1 MGKAKQLAVLQSA
14 GFSLIAV
21 DTGILRTLE
30 DKQMQWL
37 EAALQRAGDNSK
49 FVILGHPFYTDGVD
63 QVGDNTAFAAI
74 HDLLHKDQVD
84 VAMAGDTHD
93 FELYREVYQ
102 QSRFCILSTKGGEG
116 DTGTGTRKGIS
127 RLPAVKR

>member
-1 MGKAKQLAVLQSA
+1 MGTAKQLDGMQSA
-14 GFSLIAV
+14 GFSRIGV
-21 DTGILRTLE
+21 DTGILRTLD
-30 DKQMQWL
+30 DKPLTWL

-49 FVILGHPFYTDGVD
+49 FVILGHPFY
-63 QVGDNTAFAAI
+63 AAGA
-74 HDLLHKDQVD
+74 DP
-84 VAMAGDTHD
+84 AGDTHD

-116 DTGTGTRKGIS
+116 DTRTGTRKGIS

>member
-37 EAALQRAGDNSK
+37 ESALQRAGDNSK
-49 FVILGHPFYTDGVD
+49 FVILGHPFY
-63 QVGDNTAFAAI
+63 AAGA
-74 HDLLHKDQVD
+74 DP
-84 VAMAGDTHD
+84 AGDTHD

-116 DTGTGTRKGIS
+116 DTRTGTRKGIS